1 MILTG
6 STIIVLMDE
15 ENEEER
21 EKVTCPGSPVESM
34 VEQRFK
40 IFQGN
45 RVILFLKLPLHSY
58 KSNSIVL
65 GL

>member
-40 IFQGN
+40 IGFSDSRSGVMVSGHN
-45 RVILFLKLPLHSY
+45 C
-58 KSNSIVL
+58 
-65 GL
+65 